1 MELKVT
7 LRDDGIT
14 HVHLI
19 GKLDIEGLHLVD
31 TKFHDVTAIQG
42 QPSLVDLTLMDFIS
56 SLGMG
61 MLISCSQ
68 SLGRHGARMVL
79 LNPSTDVEE
88 VLRLSRFEE
97 LMPICH
103 SLDDAIKI
111 LKTPIE

>member
-1 MELKVT
+1 MELRVT

-14 HVHLI
+14 HVQLT
-19 GKLDIEGLHLVD
+19 GKLDVEGLHLVD
-31 TKFHDVTAIQG
+31 AQFHEVTAIQG
-42 QPSLVDLTLMDFIS
+42 QPSLVDLSQLEFIS

-68 SLGRHGARMVL
+68 SLRRHGARMVL
-79 LNPSTDVEE
+79 LCPSQDVEE

-103 SLDDAIKI
+103 SLAEALQI
-111 LKTPIE
+111 LHTRIE